1 MIDMRIKSVFF
12 DRPKV
17 IRAVDRA
24 KRQALSRGGAFIRQA
39 ARTSIR
45 PRKGTSTPGNPPF
58 SHEGSL
64 RRLILFGYDAGS
76 DSVVVGPVGFKR
88 STAPNV
94 LEFGGTTSII
104 RRRQGPRGGLVRKQV
119 RIAARSY
126 MAPALERERP
136 KLPALWRNSV
146 RGG

>member
-1 MIDMRIKSVFF
+1 MLDMRIKSVFF

-17 IRAVDRA
+17 MRAIDRA
-24 KRQALSRGGAFIRQA
+24 KRQALSKGGAFIRQA

-94 LEFGGTTSII
+94 LEFGGTTTII
-104 RRRQGPRGGLVRKQV
+104 RRRQGRLVRQQV